1 MTRSWEVK
9 ATTEGLVASHPR
21 LPLTQESHLFLP
33 CLQST
38 GSLQLVG
45 LSTRPWPSLSL
56 EALGSRAGTHVCRLQ
71 MVGPGLRGSS

>member
-9 ATTEGLVASHPR
+9 ATTEGLVTSHLR

-56 EALGSRAGTHVCRLQ
+56 EGPGVQGWYSRVQAADGGSRAAR
-71 MVGPGLRGSS
+71 